1 MADANGNVRPERE
14 IIQTCSLAFHGMA
27 EKYKEN
33 VTVKVE
39 SFEFDLWASITHT
52 GCSGSKF
59 HANQT

>member
-39 SFEFDLWASITHT
+39 SFEFDL
-52 GCSGSKF
+52 
-59 HANQT
+59 